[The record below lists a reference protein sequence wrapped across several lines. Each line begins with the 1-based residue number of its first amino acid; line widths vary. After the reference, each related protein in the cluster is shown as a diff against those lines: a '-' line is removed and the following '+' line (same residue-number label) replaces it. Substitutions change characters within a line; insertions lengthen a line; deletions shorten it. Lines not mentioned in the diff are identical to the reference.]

1 MNNLQDPYIH
11 ENSFYQTSKP
21 ERLIKAIAH
30 YELYKKIINC
40 PGHIVE
46 CGVFKGTS
54 LIRFATYR
62 EYLETEYSRKIYGF
76 DMFGKFPETTF
87 KDDILFREKFIE
99 IAGEDSLSKNQL
111 NDILCTKGLKNNTEL
126 IEGDILKT
134 IPEFISKNPQFK
146 ISLLHID
153 VDIYE
158 PTACIIEYLWPKV
171 VKGGIVIFD
180 DYGIFPGATKAI
192 DDYFVDYQIEKFKS
206 LHTPT
211 YIIKK

>member
-1 MNNLQDPYIH
+1 MSTQDPYIH

-30 YELYKKIINC
+30 YELYKKIIDI
-40 PGHIVE
+40 PGHVIE
-46 CGVFKGTS
+46 CGVFKGNS
-54 LIRFATYR
+54 LIRLATYR
-62 EYLETEYSRKIYGF
+62 QYLETAYSRKIYGF
-76 DMFGKFPETTF
+76 DMFGKFPETSF
-87 KDDILFREKFIE
+87 KDDKVFREKFIQ
-99 IAGEDSLSKNQL
+99 IAGEDSLSKTQL
-111 NDILCTKGLKNNTEL
+111 NEILHLKGLNDNTEL

-134 IPEFISKNPQFK
+134 IPEFIHQNPQLK

-153 VDIYE
+153 VDIFE
-158 PTACIIEYLWPKV
+158 PTACILEYLWPKV

-192 DDYFVDYQIEKFKS
+192 DDYFSDLRIEKFQS
-206 LHTPT
+206 IHTPT